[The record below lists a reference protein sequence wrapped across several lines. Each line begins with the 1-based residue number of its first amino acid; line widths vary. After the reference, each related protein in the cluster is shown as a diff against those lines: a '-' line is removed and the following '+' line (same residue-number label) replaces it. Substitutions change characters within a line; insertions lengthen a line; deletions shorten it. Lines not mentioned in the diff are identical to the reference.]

1 MALAH
6 QNIAYYCFGHSP
18 HTETVPSTDPARIL
32 IRCWYI
38 ELSFKEVCKCLPFWT
53 EVLPGI
59 YLPFYQMPYNPLV
72 FNRSMIILG
81 VEDRSKVLRQFQ
93 TPPGPGFI
101 CPLVLPVLSLCLERF
116 YLAYSHVHFMDS
128 A

>member
-1 MALAH
+1 MGLAH
-6 QNIAYYCFGHSP
+6 QNIALAIR
-18 HTETVPSTDPARIL
+18 HTLKRFLQQIL
-32 IRCWYI
+32 QGYWVDVGTF

-101 CPLVLPVLSLCLERF
+101 CALVLPVLSLWLERF
-116 YLAYSHVHFMDS
+116 NLAYSHVHFMDS